1 MFCQSTDHIQGVNLA
16 TALASIRYLRLLAV
30 HVLKLTEQVRV
41 AER

>member
-16 TALASIRYLRLLAV
+16 TALVSIRYLRLLV